1 MAVIEAIPQPP
12 VSFPIRQRRRAR
24 WFPIPGLPLVVL
36 VLLVVAAVFAPLL
49 APHPE
54 RYGNLRDRHS
64 RPALL
69 GERNSFMLGTDSLG
83 RDIYSRILFG
93 ARVSLIVSASTLLI
107 AGSVGIVLGLISG
120 YASGWA
126 DEVIMRFVDAA
137 NAIPVILIAL
147 VLAVVVGPSFGL
159 LLGVLSL
166 GQWPRFARQV
176 RAETLSLK
184 ERDYVMLARVA
195 GASVPRILFR
205 HILPGVFNTLLV
217 IATMQVGTVILA
229 EASLSFLGVGV
240 PPPTPSWGGMVSD
253 GRLYLT
259 TAWWVSTFPGLAIAL
274 TVLSLVFL
282 GDWLRDRLDPHLRQ
296 L

>member
-1 MAVIEAIPQPP
+1 MAVLEALPRPAVAIP
-12 VSFPIRQRRRAR
+12 IRRRAWGR
-24 WFPIPGLPLVVL
+24 WLPVPALPGVVL
-36 VLLVVAAVFAPLL
+36 VLLVVAAVLAPVL

-54 RYGNLRDRHS
+54 RFGNLRDRHTK
-64 RPALL
+64 PAIL
-69 GERNSFMLGTDSLG
+69 GDSKGYFLGTDSLG

-107 AGSVGIVLGLISG
+107 AGSVGTVLGLVSG
-120 YASGWA
+120 YAGGWA
-126 DEVIMRFVDAA
+126 DEVVMRFVDAA

-176 RAETLSLK
+176 RAETLTLK
-184 ERDYVMLARVA
+184 EREYVMLARVA
-195 GASVPRILFR
+195 GASWPRILFR

-217 IATMQVGTVILA
+217 VATMQVGTVILA

-240 PPPTPSWGGMVSD
+240 PPPTPSWGGMVSE

-259 TAWWVSTFPGLAIAL
+259 TAWWVSALPGLAIAA
-274 TVLSLVFL
+274 TVMSLVFL
-282 GDWLRDRLDPHLRQ
+282 GDWLRDRLDPRLRQ
-296 L
+296 V